1 MSDVGWEAGAPDPG
15 RNARGFTSADLVL
28 LHEAH
33 QSAGFRWGR
42 SQFSANAFSQFLAIW
57 MEGADAHAQPSL
69 TVIRF
74 IETGAYALM
83 VGGRIVAN
91 GKTLAEILP
100 AIATAQRADV
110 QAA

>member
-1 MSDVGWEAGAPDPG
+1 MSEVGWEAVAYEPE
-15 RNARGFTSADLVL
+15 RATQRFTSADIVL

-33 QSAGFRWGR
+33 QSAGLRWGR
-42 SQFSANAFSQFLAIW
+42 SQFAANAFSQFLAIW
-57 MEGADAHAQPSL
+57 TEGADTHAPPSL

-74 IETGAYALM
+74 SETGAYALM

-91 GKTLAEILP
+91 GKNLSEILP
-100 AIATAQRADV
+100 AIAVVQEA

>member
-1 MSDVGWEAGAPDPG
+1 MSEAGWEAGAPDPG
-15 RNARGFTSADLVL
+15 REARGFTSADLLL

-33 QSAGFRWGR
+33 QSAGPLWGR
-42 SQFSANAFSQFLAIW
+42 SQFAANGFSQFLAIW
-57 MEGADAHAQPSL
+57 TEGPDTHAPPCL

-74 IETGAYALM
+74 NETGAYALM

-91 GKTLAEILP
+91 GKNLAEILP
-100 AIATAQRADV
+100 AIAQREA

>member
-1 MSDVGWEAGAPDPG
+1 MSEAGWETGAPDPG
-15 RNARGFTSADLVL
+15 RGAARGFTRADLML

-33 QSAGFRWGR
+33 QCAGPRWGR
-42 SQFSANAFSQFLAIW
+42 SQFAANEISQFLAIW
-57 MEGADAHAQPSL
+57 TEGADTHAPPSL

-74 IETGAYALM
+74 SETGAYALM

-91 GKTLAEILP
+91 GKDLAEILP
-100 AIATAQRADV
+100 AIAQGALA

>member
-15 RNARGFTSADLVL
+15 RGARGFTSADMVL

-33 QSAGFRWGR
+33 QDAGPRWTR
-42 SQFSANAFSQFLAIW
+42 SQFATNGFSQFLAIW
-57 MEGADAHAQPSL
+57 TDGADTHASPGL

-74 IETGAYALM
+74 TETGAYALM

-91 GKTLAEILP
+91 GKTLPEILP
-100 AIATAQRADV
+100 AIAMAQRKDV

>member
-1 MSDVGWEAGAPDPG
+1 MSNVGWGSGAPAPEVV
-15 RNARGFTSADLVL
+15 ARGFTSADLLL

-33 QSAGFRWGR
+33 RSAGLRWGR
-42 SQFSANAFSQFLAIW
+42 SQFAANAFSQFLALW
-57 MEGADAHAQPSL
+57 THGADPYAPPSL

-74 IETGAYALM
+74 SETGAYALM

-91 GKTLAEILP
+91 GRDLAEILP
-100 AIATAQRADV
+100 AVALAQSADA